1 MKTSLIIDDKVFLD
15 AKKEADQSGQS
26 ISEVISKWALL
37 GRNYWKKS
45 IKNKPIKKFQ
55 PQKLG
60 PTQVD
65 LTQRSVWMD
74 ALDDGDL

>member
-15 AKKEADQSGQS
+15 AKKEAAQSGLS

-37 GRNYWKKS
+37 GRDFWKKS
-45 IKNKPIKKFQ
+45 VKNKPVKKFQ

-60 PTQVD
+60 QLKID
-65 LTQRSVWMD
+65 LTERSHWMD
-74 ALDDGDL
+74 TLDDGDL